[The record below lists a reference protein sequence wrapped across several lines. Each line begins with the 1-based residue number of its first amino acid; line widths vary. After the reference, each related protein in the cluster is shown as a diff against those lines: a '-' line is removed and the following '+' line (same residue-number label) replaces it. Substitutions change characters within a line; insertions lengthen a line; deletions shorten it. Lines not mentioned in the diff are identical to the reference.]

1 MLSILVNI
9 LLFVLVIGI
18 LTFVHELGHFIT
30 AKLARATVD
39 EFALGFGPKLISK
52 KYKGT
57 LYSIRLLPL
66 GGYVKIAGDGDPEKV
81 EKKKAQKKDPGN
93 LQNKPKI
100 VQIAVM
106 LAGVIMNLLFA
117 VVVYYIILATSGWQM
132 TLDWQFENFK
142 PTGATIQKVVAK
154 DVEYAELV
162 DGGNA
167 QIAGLPTAGILKN
180 IAGEVPEYSSD
191 VSKILGEHKGENVQI
206 EVCNESCNTYTVSVS
221 EEGKIGIGLST
232 NYYVV
237 ISYENNKILGGFS
250 HLINTLRLIGTKLG
264 DLFTQ
269 AKTTGDY
276 SELSNSVSGPVG
288 IYFLIDY
295 FKNFGFLTFLNVMGD
310 LSLSLAIMNLLPIP
324 ALDGGRVGILI
335 IESIIRKDL
344 DERIKTIII
353 NGSFIFLMILVIF
366 IMIKDVLNIQ
376 DLKNMFK

>member
-1 MLSILVNI
+1 MLSILINV
-9 LLFVLVIGI
+9 LLFILVIGI
-18 LTFVHELGHFIT
+18 LTFVHELGHFII
-30 AKLARATVD
+30 AKLAKATVD
-39 EFALGFGPKLISK
+39 EFALGFGPKLISQ
-52 KYKGT
+52 KYKET
-57 LYSIRLLPL
+57 LYSIRMLPL
-66 GGYVKIAGDGDPEKV
+66 GGYVKIAGDGDPEKE
-81 EKKKAQKKDPGN
+81 EKKKDQKKDPGN
-93 LQNKPKI
+93 LQNKPRI
-100 VQIAVM
+100 IQIAVM

-162 DGGNA
+162 EGGNA
-167 QIAGLPTAGILKN
+167 QIAGLPTSGILKN
-180 IAGEVPEYSSD
+180 IAGETPEYSSD
-191 VSKILGEHKGENVQI
+191 VGKILGEHKGESVQI
-206 EVCNESCNTYTVSVS
+206 EVCNESCNTYTVPVS
-221 EEGKIGIGLST
+221 EEGKIGIALST

-237 ISYENNKILGGFS
+237 ISYESNKVLAGFS
-250 HLINTLRLIGTKLG
+250 HAINTLRLIGTKLG

>member
-66 GGYVKIAGDGDPEKV
+66 GGYVKIAGDGDPEKE

-162 DGGNA
+162 EGGNA

-206 EVCNESCNTYTVSVS
+206 GVCNESCNTYTVSVS
-221 EEGKIGIGLST
+221 EEGKIGIALST

-237 ISYENNKILGGFS
+237 ISYENNKVLAGFS
-250 HLINTLRLIGTKLG
+250 HAINTLRLIGTKLG

>member
-1 MLSILVNI
+1 M
-9 LLFVLVIGI
+9 FVLVIGI

-30 AKLARATVD
+30 AKLAKATVD

-66 GGYVKIAGDGDPEKV
+66 GGYVKIAGDGDPEKE

-167 QIAGLPTAGILKN
+167 QIAGLPTAGILKS

-206 EVCNESCNTYTVSVS
+206 EVCNESCNTYTVPVS
-221 EEGKIGIGLST
+221 EEGKIGIALST

-237 ISYENNKILGGFS
+237 ISYENSKVLAGFS
-250 HLINTLRLIGTKLG
+250 HAINTLRLIGTKLG

>member
-18 LTFVHELGHFIT
+18 LTFVHELGHFVV
-30 AKLARATVD
+30 AKLAKATVD

-66 GGYVKIAGDGDPEKV
+66 GGYVKIAGDGDPEKD
-81 EKKKAQKKDPGN
+81 EKKKEQKKDPGN
-93 LQNKPKI
+93 LQNKPRI

-106 LAGVIMNLLFA
+106 LAGVTMNLLFA
-117 VVVYYIILATSGWQM
+117 VIVYYVILATSGWQM

-142 PTGATIQKVVAK
+142 PTGATIQKVVAEE
-154 DVEYAELV
+154 VEYSELV

-167 QIAGLPTAGILKN
+167 QTAGIPASGILKS
-180 IAGEVPEYSSD
+180 IAGEIPAYSND
-191 VSKILGEHKGENVQI
+191 VGKILGEHKGENVQI

-221 EEGKIGIGLST
+221 EEGKIGIALST
-232 NYYVV
+232 NYYV
-237 ISYENNKILGGFS
+237 ILTYENNKVLAGFS
-250 HLINTLRLIGTKLG
+250 HVINTLRLIGIRLG

-295 FKNFGFLTFLNVMGD
+295 FKNFGFLTFVNIMGD

-324 ALDGGRVGILI
+324 ALDGGRVGILL
-335 IESIIRKDL
+335 IESIIRRDL
-344 DERIKTIII
+344 DERVKTIII

>member
-1 MLSILVNI
+1 MLSILVNV
-9 LLFVLVIGI
+9 LLFILVIGI
-18 LTFVHELGHFIT
+18 LTFVHELGHFVV
-30 AKLARATVD
+30 AKLAKATVD

-66 GGYVKIAGDGDPEKV
+66 GGYVKIAGDGDPEKD
-81 EKKKAQKKDPGN
+81 EKKKEQKKDPGN
-93 LQNKPKI
+93 LQNKPRI

-106 LAGVIMNLLFA
+106 LAGVTMNLLFA
-117 VVVYYIILATSGWQM
+117 VIVYYVILATSGWQM

-142 PTGATIQKVVAK
+142 PTGATIQKVVAEE
-154 DVEYAELV
+154 VEYSELV

-167 QIAGLPTAGILKN
+167 QTAGIPASGILKS
-180 IAGEVPEYSSD
+180 IAGEIPAYSND
-191 VSKILGEHKGENVQI
+191 VGKILGEHKGENVQI

-221 EEGKIGIGLST
+221 EEGKIGIALST
-232 NYYVV
+232 NYYV
-237 ISYENNKILGGFS
+237 ILTYENNKVLAGFS
-250 HLINTLRLIGTKLG
+250 HVINTLRLIGIRLG

-295 FKNFGFLTFLNVMGD
+295 FKNFGFLTFVNIMGD

-324 ALDGGRVGILI
+324 ALDGGRVGILL
-335 IESIIRKDL
+335 IESIIRRDL
-344 DERIKTIII
+344 DERVKTIII